1 MKEILRKI
9 VLVVCVIVFV
19 YSAVQLGI
27 IFYDYY
33 MIEKES
39 TELVEEYV
47 EQIEDNNPEHRTIHF
62 DELLKTNK
70 DVIGWL
76 YIPDTKIDEPILKGK
91 DNDTYLY
98 TDIYKKSNKAGSIF
112 IDEINKG
119 DFSDD
124 NTIIYGHNMKNGS
137 RFHDLRYFIENDYF
151 QKHPLIYIYLPDG
164 TVNVYNVFASCV
176 IKSTSDLYQ
185 KGIQYSKYIQSVLKQ
200 ASVKG
205 TVSDEEKPLIMLS
218 TCYNGTDNRYVVYA
232 QLKENVKE
240 SLVQ

>member
-1 MKEILRKI
+1 MKERLRKI

-137 RFHDLRYFIENDYF
+137 RFHDLRYFIENVISKSIHLYIF
-151 QKHPLIYIYLPDG
+151 ICLMEQSMYIMFLLHVLLNQQAIYIKKE
-164 TVNVYNVFASCV
+164 FS
-176 IKSTSDLYQ
+176 
-185 KGIQYSKYIQSVLKQ
+185 IQNIFNLF
-200 ASVKG
+200 
-205 TVSDEEKPLIMLS
+205 
-218 TCYNGTDNRYVVYA
+218 
-232 QLKENVKE
+232 
-240 SLVQ
+240 